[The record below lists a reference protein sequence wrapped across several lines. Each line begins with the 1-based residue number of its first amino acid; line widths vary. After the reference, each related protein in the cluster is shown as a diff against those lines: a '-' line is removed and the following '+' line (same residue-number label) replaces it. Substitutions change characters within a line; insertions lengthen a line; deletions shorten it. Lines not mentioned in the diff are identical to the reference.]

1 MAATLG
7 HVLAAN
13 LRDMTR
19 PIHVLA
25 TGGTI
30 DKVYSMSG
38 DLEIGPP
45 AVTGLLEVVGTDLD
59 VTVEP
64 IIGKDSLHFS
74 DADRAAIARRVEEL
88 GAARVLITHGTDTM
102 TITADHLAATL
113 DPAVARTVVLTGA
126 MQPASMRESDAAFNV
141 GLALGA
147 LQTLSPGIYIAM
159 SGRIFPAGDVSKDRT
174 RGVFVDRV

>member
-1 MAATLG
+1 
-7 HVLAAN
+7 
-13 LRDMTR
+13 MTR

-30 DKVYSMSG
+30 DKVYAATG

-45 AVTGLLEVVGTDLD
+45 AVTALLEIVGTDLD
-59 VTVEP
+59 VVVEP

-74 DADRAAIARRVEEL
+74 DADRSTICQRVDEL
-88 GAARVLITHGTDTM
+88 GDSLILITHGTDTM
-102 TITADHLAATL
+102 THTAEFLLAHLDTG
-113 DPAVARTVVLTGA
+113 VARTVVLTGA

-159 SGRIFPAGDVSKDRT
+159 TGRVFKAGEVVKDRA
-174 RGVFVDRV
+174 RGRFVDRT

>member
-1 MAATLG
+1 
-7 HVLAAN
+7 
-13 LRDMTR
+13 MTS

-30 DKVYSMSG
+30 DKVYALTG

-45 AVTGLLEVVGTDLD
+45 AVTDLLEIAGTDLEVV
-59 VTVEP
+59 VEP

-74 DADRAAIARRVEEL
+74 DADRATITARVAEL
-88 GAARVLITHGTDTM
+88 GAAQVLITHGTDTM
-102 TITADHLAATL
+102 TYTAEHLIAHL
-113 DPAVARTVVLTGA
+113 DPDVARTVVLTGA

-147 LQTLSPGIYIAM
+147 LQSLSPGVYIAM
-159 SGRIFPAGDVSKDRT
+159 SGRVFPAGAVTKDRA
-174 RGVFVDRV
+174 RGRFVDRV

>member
-1 MAATLG
+1 
-7 HVLAAN
+7 
-13 LRDMTR
+13 MTR

-30 DKVYSMSG
+30 DKVYAMTG

-45 AVTGLLEVVGTDLD
+45 AVTGLLEIAGTDLE
-59 VTVEP
+59 VVVEP

-74 DADRAAIARRVEEL
+74 DADRATITARVAEL
-88 GAARVLITHGTDTM
+88 GAAQVLITHGTDTM
-102 TITADHLAATL
+102 TYTAEHLIAHL
-113 DPAVARTVVLTGA
+113 DPDVACTVVLTGA

-147 LQTLSPGIYIAM
+147 LQTLSPGVYIAM
-159 SGRIFPAGDVSKDRT
+159 SGRVFSAGEVTKDRA
-174 RGVFVDRV
+174 RGRFVDRV

>member
-1 MAATLG
+1 M
-7 HVLAAN
+7 
-13 LRDMTR
+13 MR

-30 DKVYSMSG
+30 DKVYTSSG

-45 AVTGLLEVVGTDLD
+45 AVVGLLEVAGAGLD
-59 VTVEP
+59 VQVEP
-64 IIGKDSLHFS
+64 IIGKDSLHFT
-74 DADRAAIARRVEEL
+74 DADRATIAERVAEL
-88 GAARVLITHGTDTM
+88 GAACVLITHGTDTM
-102 TITADHLAATL
+102 THTAEHLAATL
-113 DPAVARTVVLTGA
+113 DPEVACTVVLTGA

-159 SGRIFPAGDVSKDRT
+159 SGRVFRAGEVTKDRV
-174 RGVFVDRV
+174 RGRFVDRV